1 MNTILPYPRRRKP
14 TPPKIVALKILVRI
28 SVILAACFFSMKS
41 QGQKT
46 KGPLQLADEYFAAG
60 EYYTAAGLYGQF
72 LHPSKKQK
80 EVSDFPLNAKRR
92 RIPVTGNQPKTD
104 VLYKQA
110 ESFRLANYW
119 EEAAAAYKE
128 CFDKDDKQY
137 ADAIYWYGVCQRSLT
152 NYTEAEDH
160 FKKYIAASSASTYK
174 KQAEDEIQRISFI
187 RQQIK
192 RPDSVL
198 YKVQKL
204 DLAGSYEKGL
214 FAPVHVKDG
223 VFLISSTEADS
234 VTEEGVNP
242 YRSRLFYTTIKN
254 GRLEVLE
261 PVTFTNTER
270 LANQGAATLSA
281 DGKFL
286 YLTQWKNENGKT
298 VSSIYYSRK
307 TSNGWSSPALLH
319 SVNVKGYN
327 SKQPFCSA
335 DGKYLYFASDRP
347 GSTGKFDIWYA
358 MLNSDGTTG
367 EPVNAG
373 SMINTTEDELAPFY
387 HTSSNTL
394 VFSSNRKQTMGGYD
408 LFAAQGNETGFKQPE
423 NMGHPVNSSRDD
435 IYFFAQEDGSLLEN
449 AIFSSDR
456 GTGCCLETYIVT
468 KMPKNN
474 HIQGVVYD
482 CDDNNVA
489 ADATVILKDLT
500 GKTWETKTNTEGKY
514 SVDLGREKIA
524 GLMVY
529 VSKESYSDTESPFN
543 TVATDESDYLTDVHT
558 NGNIC
563 IEKKPAP
570 VEEKIVTNI
579 ENVVTVFFDFDKSNI
594 KPDAR
599 EKLDSIYQ
607 VLTESPTATI
617 QISGYTDG
625 LGSEAYNKILS
636 DKRAKA
642 CADYL
647 IRKGIDASRI
657 SFFSFGACCPVELE
671 LINGRDNAEGRSK
684 NRRALINIKKE

>member
-1 MNTILPYPRRRKP
+1 MNTVLQYPRRRKP
-14 TPPKIVALKILVRI
+14 ASKKIVALKILVKI

-46 KGPLQLADEYFAAG
+46 KSPLQLADEYFAAG

-72 LHPSKKQK
+72 LHPPKKQK

-92 RIPVTGNQPKTD
+92 RIPITSNQPKTD

-110 ESFRLANYW
+110 ESYRLANYW
-119 EEAAAAYKE
+119 KDAAIAYKE
-128 CFDKDDKQY
+128 CFEKDDRQY
-137 ADAIYWYGVCQRSLT
+137 VDAIYWYGVCQRSLA
-152 NYTEAEDH
+152 NYAEAEDN
-160 FKKYIAASSASTYK
+160 FKKYIAAGPATSTYK
-174 KQAEDEIQRISFI
+174 KEAEDELQRISFI
-187 RQQIK
+187 KQQMK

-204 DLAGSYEKGL
+204 DIAGSYEKGL

-223 VFLISSTEADS
+223 LFLVSSTEADS
-234 VTEEGVNP
+234 IQEAGVNP

-254 GRLEVLE
+254 GRLNELE
-261 PVTFTNTER
+261 PVTFTNTDR
-270 LANQGAATLSA
+270 MINQGAATLSA

-286 YLTQWKNENGKT
+286 YLTQWKIENGKT

-307 TSNGWSSPALLH
+307 AGNGWSSPALLH
-319 SVNVKGYN
+319 SVNTKGYN

-358 MLNSDGTTG
+358 TVNNDGTTG
-367 EPVNAG
+367 QPVNAG
-373 SMINTTEDELAPFY
+373 AAINTVDDEQAPFY
-387 HTSSNTL
+387 HNSSNTL

-408 LFAAQGNETGFKQPE
+408 LFAAKGNGAAFKQPE

-435 IYFFAQEDGSLLEN
+435 IYFFAQEGTTLLEN

-456 GTGCCLETYIVT
+456 GSGCCLETYTVT
-468 KMPKNN
+468 RTPKNN
-474 HIQGVVYD
+474 HITGVVYD
-482 CDDNNVA
+482 CNDNSVV
-489 ADATVILKDLT
+489 ADATVIVKDMT
-500 GKTWETKTNTEGKY
+500 GRTWETKTNALGKY
-514 SVDLGREKIA
+514 NFDMGREKIT
-524 GLMVY
+524 GLTVN
-529 VSKESYSDTESPFN
+529 VSKELYKDTESPFN
-543 TVATDESDYLTDVHT
+543 TVATDESGYLTDVLT

-563 IEKKPAP
+563 IEKKP
-570 VEEKIVTNI
+570 VEEKIVI
-579 ENVVTVFFDFDKSNI
+579 KVENVVTVFFDFDKSNI

-599 EKLDSIYQ
+599 ERLDSIYN
-607 VLTESPTATI
+607 VMTEFTTATI

-625 LGSEAYNKILS
+625 RGSEEYNKILS
-636 DKRAKA
+636 DKRARA

-647 IRKGIDASRI
+647 IEKGIDASRI